1 MVLTVK
7 QKITFGFASVGIL
20 LTAVCLFFYFSL
32 TNIERAYLNIK
43 QEALPVQR
51 SADDIQSIILNYSK
65 NANAIYGASK
75 IALIEKL
82 SNQNDQL
89 KQSLL
94 SKLSINHTNNAI
106 NLGTLNEQS
115 LLLIT
120 ASENLIKSKKTL
132 IAAKNEN
139 KDLIIKQLALIK
151 DSADLL
157 YDLESISGLNGRL
170 LDEVMGTV
178 VRIDDMLFNLI
189 DLTNNLKQT
198 LDRETQEK
206 HQNDT
211 RFLLANIKDNF
222 NFLLQQLS
230 TVNSGD
236 FKQAFENNLI
246 AFNANLDTPG
256 TLYLQQKI
264 QSEKEIQIED
274 NFHKIESLSDSI
286 ADSIM
291 QIKQS
296 AGDIVNRYQQIAD
309 NKIADNKLLLIIIA
323 VVFLLVAFVIATLT
337 IKAIITPLSH
347 VNNTLTRVANGDFS
361 RDAKKINE
369 DEFGELSDKLN
380 RVIHNLKELINDIFA
395 QVVILEE
402 RLENSLNR
410 SSTVSSN
417 AQKQIA
423 RAKHTTTLAEDVHHS
438 ADMVNKQTK
447 QSNNDILDA
456 SKQSDAVLSLATQNR
471 EQIQLLAANL
481 NTSVKLMDELSIQSS
496 NIGSILDTI
505 VAISE
510 QTNLLALNA
519 AIEAARAGEQGRG
532 FAVVADEVR
541 LLASRT
547 QASTKEIAQM
557 ITRLQNGTS
566 EAQNTINQG
575 QESALKCTERSA
587 TLTAAVDSIEQSLSR
602 LADQSNQI
610 DSSSATQISMAQDIV
625 ERLQDVEKSAEHNS
639 NEVSAL
645 SENISQIN
653 ELGHKVSEAL
663 NRFKL

>member
-1 MVLTVK
+1 MFLTVK

-20 LTAVCLFFYFSL
+20 LAAVCLFFYFSL

-89 KQSLL
+89 KQNLL

-189 DLTNNLKQT
+189 DLTNDLKQT

-206 HQNDT
+206 HQNDS

-230 TVNSGD
+230 TVNSSD

-256 TLYLQQKI
+256 TLYLQQKT
-264 QSEKEIQIED
+264 QSEKQIQIED

-309 NKIADNKLLLIIIA
+309 NKIADNKLLLIVIA

-361 RDAKKINE
+361 RDAKKIND

-447 QSNNDILDA
+447 QSNNDIRDA

-557 ITRLQNGTS
+557 ITRLQNVTS

-575 QESALKCTERSA
+575 QESAQKSTERSA
-587 TLTAAVDSIEQSLSR
+587 ALTAAVDSIEQSLSR

-610 DSSSATQISMAQDIV
+610 DSSSTTQISMAQDIV

-645 SENISQIN
+645 CENICQIN
-653 ELGHKVSEAL
+653 ELGHKVSDAL